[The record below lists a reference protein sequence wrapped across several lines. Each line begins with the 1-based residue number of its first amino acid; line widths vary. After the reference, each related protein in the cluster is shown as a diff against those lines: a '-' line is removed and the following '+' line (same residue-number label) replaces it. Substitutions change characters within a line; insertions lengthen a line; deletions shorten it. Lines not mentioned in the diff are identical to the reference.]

1 MSTFPVRRL
10 DVAVPS
16 ASDFRQR
23 YEAAVPRVPEE
34 ELEALVRNGAAWSEI
49 TELID
54 LAAPHG
60 FMLFTEN
67 EAHPLFRRAGDQ
79 AVCYW
84 YLMGN
89 HTIAERMYRHD
100 PRTMLYAPLRTV
112 IWENEAGAACFSVDQ
127 PSTHFAGLG
136 IPEVTRVGVE
146 LDRRLAALL
155 AFLGTDVPQELLSS

>member
-16 ASDFRQR
+16 VSDFRQS

-34 ELEALVRNGAAWSEI
+34 ELESLIRREASWSEI
-49 TELID
+49 TGLID
-54 LAAPHG
+54 SAAPHG
-60 FMLFTEN
+60 FMIFAKN
-67 EAHPLFRRAGDQ
+67 AAHPVFRRAGDQ
-79 AVCYW
+79 TICFW

-112 IWENEAGAACFSVDQ
+112 IWQDEAGAAWFSVDQ

-136 IPEVTRVGVE
+136 IPEVTEVGVE
-146 LDRRLAALL
+146 LDRKLAALL
-155 AFLGTDVPQELLSS
+155 DFLGTEVPNELLQS